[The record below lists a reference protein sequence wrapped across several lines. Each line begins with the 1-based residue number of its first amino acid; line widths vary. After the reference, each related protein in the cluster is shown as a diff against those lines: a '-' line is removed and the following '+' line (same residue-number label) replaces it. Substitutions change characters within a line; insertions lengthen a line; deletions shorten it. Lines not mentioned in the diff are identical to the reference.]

1 MKQPTHRLAPLALAG
16 ALALA
21 LAACKKDQTT
31 PPPDGGAT
39 TAGDPAASDPAPAGV
54 PQEPDPPAIAE
65 ARAQVLRGD
74 FQPAAAA
81 LQPLL
86 DDLKRREQLRA
97 SGLAAAWLA
106 LAVVHDVAENAHQP
120 AEHALAMAER
130 TGDKEVQVAAKI
142 AFGAY
147 NLGIEHLPEAAQA
160 LEEAYKLDGQGP
172 NAALALVYFGEA
184 KIAMAFDGDDK
195 IANPGELDTAAGTFR
210 KAKDL
215 AAGQAGN
222 EVLAARAT
230 VGLAAVARYKNDAGN
245 ACDLINEA
253 LAGYGSAG
261 AAVYLTDG
269 AQALKDAANCQ
280 AKAAPKAD
288 PKKKK

>member
-1 MKQPTHRLAPLALAG
+1 MKQLTHRLAHLALAG
-16 ALALA
+16 ALALP
-21 LAACKKDQTT
+21 LAACKKGETT
-31 PPPDGGAT
+31 PPPDGGGAATGDT
-39 TAGDPAASDPAPAGV
+39 TAGDAAPAGV

-86 DDLKRREQLRA
+86 DDLRQREQLRA

-106 LAVVHDVAENAHQP
+106 LAVVHDVAENAREP

-147 NLGIEHLPEAAQA
+147 NLGIEHFPEAAQA
-160 LEEAYKLDGQGP
+160 LEEAYKLDGQGQ

-184 KIAMAFDGDDK
+184 KISMAFDGDDK
-195 IANPGELDTAAGTFR
+195 ITNPGELETAAGTFR

-222 EVLAARAT
+222 EVLAARAA

-245 ACDLINEA
+245 ACDLIGEA
-253 LAGYGSAG
+253 MAGYQSAG
-261 AAVYLTDG
+261 AAAYLTDG

-280 AKAAPKAD
+280 AKAAKPD